1 MTAFIA
7 LWSHLLAAAL
17 YGALAVYQ
25 LRQWKGDRLGRPLV
39 AAFAAVSVWTIFLA
53 LIGPYN
59 LLAQL
64 AESARNLAFLAF
76 MHGLVAS
83 PEGAARAV
91 KGVFPQCRVIG
102 RRSVI
107 AE

>member
-1 MTAFIA
+1 MTGFVA

-25 LRQWKGDRLGRPLV
+25 LRRWNGDPRNRPLV
-39 AAFAAVSVWTIFLA
+39 TAFAAMSVWTIFLA
-53 LIGPYN
+53 LLGPYN

-76 MHGLVAS
+76 MYGLMAGAGERAAAS
-83 PEGAARAV
+83 AR
-91 KGVFPQCRVIG
+91 
-102 RRSVI
+102 
-107 AE
+107 